1 MATLE
6 KRPTGI
12 GRKPAL
18 LVIDASI
25 GFTDPNCAL
34 GFNFETEIG
43 AIGRLLERYRELG
56 LPVYFTTIAY
66 ANQEQASVWR
76 SKLLGLDLL
85 RAGSKWVDIDPR
97 IAPRSEEAVIAKFWP
112 SAFFETDL
120 KERMRAEGVDTVFI
134 TGFTTSGRV
143 RASGWTA
150 CRRTFGP
157 S

>member
-34 GFNFETEIG
+34 DFNIDSEIG
-43 AIGRLLERYRELG
+43 AIGRLLERFRELG

-66 ANQEQASVWR
+66 ADQEQASVWR
-76 SKLLGLDLL
+76 AKLPGLEML
-85 RAGSKWVDIDPR
+85 RAGSKWAAIDPR
-97 IAPRSEEAVIAKFWP
+97 LAPRSEEAVIAKFWP
-112 SAFFETDL
+112 SAFFET
-120 KERMRAEGVDTVFI
+120 E
-134 TGFTTSGRV
+134 S
-143 RASGWTA
+143 
-150 CRRTFGP
+150 
-157 S
+157 